1 MRRLSRTIGV
11 LVIACLSVAAVF
23 GQTEKI
29 SLRMSP
35 APDQTVQMK
44 MAQDMDINITFDGP
58 ALPGLTPM
66 KMVMRTTTEMT
77 QKVGPR
83 KADGTV
89 DAEVTY
95 KQVTTEMSMNGQPL
109 STGNDPGKLENVT
122 VTATY
127 NRNGE
132 IINIRGLPDTSALP
146 ADTLKQM
153 MTSFYSNLPK
163 EPIAVGEVVTTP
175 VDLALPLPIL
185 GGSGMKMAMSTKTK
199 LVSIENSAA
208 GRAARLEASIDGK
221 MGGDVPSPDA
231 KGSMRFD
238 FIMSGGGTTVIDLA
252 KGVVRNSLVTTNMNG
267 TIDMGKA
274 APAGVPPMKMS
285 MTMTVTIAGN

>member
-23 GQTEKI
+23 AQAEKV

-44 MAQDMDINITFDGP
+44 MAQDMDIDITFDGP

-66 KMVMRTTTEMT
+66 KMVMRTTMEMT

-83 KADGTV
+83 KADGSV

-95 KQVTTEMSMNGQPL
+95 RQVKSEMSMNGQPL
-109 STGNDPGKLENVT
+109 PTGNNPGKLENVT

-132 IINIRGLPDTSALP
+132 VIDIRGIPDSSALS
-146 ADTLKQM
+146 ADALKQM
-153 MTSFYSNLPK
+153 ITSFYGNLPTA
-163 EPIAVGEVVTTP
+163 PVAVGEVVATP
-175 VDLALPLPIL
+175 LNLALPLPIP
-185 GGSGMKMAMSTKTK
+185 GGAGLKMVGSTKTK

-208 GRAARLEASIDGK
+208 GRAARLEASMDGK
-221 MGGDVPSPDA
+221 MGGDIPSPDG
-231 KGSMRFD
+231 KSGPRFD
-238 FIMSGGGTTVIDLA
+238 FIVSGGGTTVMDLA
-252 KGVVRNSLVTTNMNG
+252 KGVLRTSLVTTNVIG
-267 TIDMGKA
+267 TIDMGQA
-274 APAGVPPMKMS
+274 APAGVPPMRMS
-285 MTMTVTIAGN
+285 ATVTVTIAGN